1 MDFTMAQAKRD
12 QQRGFL
18 CGWEIVECGDVM
30 GVKGA
35 WFIKI
40 ESKLG
45 MDGIGFLIDAHSHE
59 PRQFKTIDAAI
70 SALRQ
75 IGFQAK
81 RIISGLE

>member
-12 QQRGFL
+12 YQRGFL
-18 CGWEIVECGDVM
+18 KGWEIVEYGAVL

-35 WFIKI
+35 WFIKV
-40 ESKLG
+40 ESTLG
-45 MDGIGFLIDAHSHE
+45 MDGIGFLVDAHGHE
-59 PRQFKTIDAAI
+59 PRQFKTLDGALA
-70 SALRQ
+70 ALRQ